1 MSAPHKRSRLVSVII
16 VLALVGGA
24 AIAAYSS
31 ATSPESH
38 SDGASLVGSTD
49 GSGSASE
56 SSSTDPDIDAENETD
71 NATGNDIPS
80 GAFAATVTYVHDGD
94 TLYLDN
100 GSAEELKVRLIG
112 LDTPELAS
120 QQRPDAEECYGVE
133 ARELLR
139 DFLPEGT
146 DVWALEDREPED
158 RYGRS
163 LLYVYLQDGTLVNLA
178 MVELG
183 AAEALK
189 VGLNDR
195 FWPELRNAEDDAYA
209 AKLGMWG
216 SC

>member
-1 MSAPHKRSRLVSVII
+1 MAASPQRPRTLGTLIVVVLVAVIAIATYFGNGTLGFTPDDSEIAGSSNDAPESAPET
-16 VLALVGGA
+16 ADTDANNADA
-24 AIAAYSS
+24 AS
-31 ATSPESH
+31 ATI
-38 SDGASLVGSTD
+38 G
-49 GSGSASE
+49 
-56 SSSTDPDIDAENETD
+56 
-71 NATGNDIPS
+71 IPTN
-80 GAFAATVTYVHDGD
+80 AFAATVNYVHDGD
-94 TLYLDN
+94 TLYLDD
-100 GSAEELKVRLIG
+100 GGTELKVRLIG

-120 QQRPDAEECYGVE
+120 QQNPDAEECYGVE

-146 DVWALEDREPED
+146 SVWASEDREPED

-163 LLYVYLQDGTLVNLA
+163 LLYVYLQDGTFVNLA

-195 FWPELRNAEDDAYA
+195 YWTELREAEDDAYA
-209 AKLGMWG
+209 ANLGMWG

>member
-1 MSAPHKRSRLVSVII
+1 MSAPQKRTRLVGVII

-24 AIAAYSS
+24 AAAAYSG
-31 ATSPESH
+31 ATSPGAT
-38 SDGASLVGSTD
+38 SDGASLVGSAES
-49 GSGSASE
+49 SGSASE
-56 SSSTDPDIDAENETD
+56 APTTSATDTAASEAE
-71 NATGNDIPS
+71 ATSGNDIPS
-80 GAFAATVTYVHDGD
+80 GAFAATVNYVHDGD
-94 TLYLDN
+94 TLYLDD
-100 GSAEELKVRLIG
+100 GTEELKVRMIG

-120 QQRPDAEECYGVE
+120 QQQPDAEECYGIE
-133 ARELLR
+133 ARDLLR

-195 FWPELRNAEDDAYA
+195 FWPELRDAEDDAYA

-216 SC
+216 AC

>member
-1 MSAPHKRSRLVSVII
+1 MSASHKRSRLLGVII

-24 AIAAYSS
+24 AVAAYSG
-31 ATSPESH
+31 ATAPESASNSAPPVGS
-38 SDGASLVGSTD
+38 SDGSDSAADSTPTEPDD
-49 GSGSASE
+49 G
-56 SSSTDPDIDAENETD
+56 DPDEAENVID
-71 NATGNDIPS
+71 GGIPS
-80 GAFAATVTYVHDGD
+80 DAFAATVTYVHDGD
-94 TLYLDN
+94 TLYLDA
-100 GSAEELKVRLIG
+100 GAGELKVRLIG
-112 LDTPELAS
+112 LDTPELSS
-120 QQRPDAEECYGVE
+120 QQQPNAEECYGVE

-146 DVWALEDREPED
+146 AVWALEDREPED
-158 RYGRS
+158 QYGRS

-189 VGLNDR
+189 IGLNDR
-195 FWPELRNAEDDAYA
+195 FWPELRDAEDDAYV

>member
-1 MSAPHKRSRLVSVII
+1 MSAAKKHPRLVGLLI
-16 VLALVGGA
+16 VAALVGA
-24 AIAAYSS
+24 VALTAYARDTLPQFTPDKAEIAGTAPDS
-31 ATSPESH
+31 E
-38 SDGASLVGSTD
+38 
-49 GSGSASE
+49 SGSP
-56 SSSTDPDIDAENETD
+56 SSSTSAEDAPAISAEDPN
-71 NATGNDIPS
+71 NRSIPAD
-80 GAFAATVTYVHDGD
+80 AFAATVTYVHDGD
-94 TLYLDN
+94 TLYLDD
-100 GSAEELKVRLIG
+100 GTAELKVRMIG

-146 DVWALEDREPED
+146 DVWALHDREPED

-216 SC
+216 AC

>member
-1 MSAPHKRSRLVSVII
+1 M
-16 VLALVGGA
+16 LALVGGA
-24 AIAAYSS
+24 AVAAYSG
-31 ATSPESH
+31 ADVLGVTSDNTP
-38 SDGASLVGSTD
+38 LVGTAEPSEA
-49 GSGSASE
+49 ASE
-56 SSSTDPDIDAENETD
+56 SSTSTPDDGTANQAQ
-71 NATGNDIPS
+71 NAYGDQVPS

-94 TLYLDN
+94 TLYLDD

-120 QQRPDAEECYGVE
+120 QQRPDAEECYGIE

-146 DVWALEDREPED
+146 AVWALEDREPED

-216 SC
+216 AC

>member
-1 MSAPHKRSRLVSVII
+1 MAASPHRPRTLGTLI
-16 VLALVGGA
+16 VVALVAIIAIATYFGNGTPGFTPDDSDVAGTSSNSNSGAESTAENGDADAADGDAASA
-24 AIAAYSS
+24 AIGI
-31 ATSPESH
+31 P
-38 SDGASLVGSTD
+38 TD
-49 GSGSASE
+49 
-56 SSSTDPDIDAENETD
+56 
-71 NATGNDIPS
+71 
-80 GAFAATVTYVHDGD
+80 AFAATVNYVHDGD
-94 TLYLDN
+94 TLYLDD
-100 GSAEELKVRLIG
+100 GGTELKVRLIG

-120 QQRPDAEECYGVE
+120 QQNPDAEECYGVE

-146 DVWALEDREPED
+146 SVWASEDREPED

-163 LLYVYLQDGTLVNLA
+163 LLYVYLQDGTFVNLA

-195 FWPELRNAEDDAYA
+195 YWTELREAEDDAYA
-209 AKLGMWG
+209 ANLGMWG

>member
-1 MSAPHKRSRLVSVII
+1 MAASPQRPRTLGTLIVVVLVAVIAIATYFGNGTPGFTPDDSEIAGTPNSSDSAPES
-16 VLALVGGA
+16 APETADTDADNADA
-24 AIAAYSS
+24 AS
-31 ATSPESH
+31 ATIGIP
-38 SDGASLVGSTD
+38 TD
-49 GSGSASE
+49 
-56 SSSTDPDIDAENETD
+56 
-71 NATGNDIPS
+71 
-80 GAFAATVTYVHDGD
+80 AFAATVNYVHDGD
-94 TLYLDN
+94 TLYLQN
-100 GSAEELKVRLIG
+100 GSAELKVRLIG
-112 LDTPELAS
+112 LDTPELSS
-120 QQRPDAEECYGVE
+120 QQNPDAEECYGIE

-146 DVWALEDREPED
+146 AVWAAEDREPED

-163 LLYVYLQDGTLVNLA
+163 LLYVYLQDGTFVNLA

-195 FWPELRNAEDDAYA
+195 YWPELRDAEDDAYA